1 MRIVYVS
8 KLDGFFK
15 TRIQKEKKNNFAK
28 SICKE
33 KRISRKN
40 SLDIFLNNALFAI

>member
-15 TRIQKEKKNNFAK
+15 TRIQKEKKTISLNQFAK
-28 SICKE
+28 K
-33 KRISRKN
+33 KG
-40 SLDIFLNNALFAI
+40 FLGKILLTFF